1 MPDLAFKVRK
11 PFAICTFG
19 TAGWRLGMSYAL
31 DVRAPAELESGNAAA
46 APDEAA
52 TVVPST
58 TVPSITVPS
67 TTVPWS
73 ESAATVPDSAPIAD
87 SGVFDEDKELLDRLA
102 AGDEVAFRLLVE
114 RHIDRAYAIA
124 LRIIGNA
131 ADAEDV
137 VQDTM
142 LKVWTHRG
150 QWQHGRA
157 KFSTWLYRVISN
169 RCIDLRRKPRTEN
182 VDAVPEVADKQPDAS
197 SVIER
202 NEVTDLLEAAMLRLP
217 EQQRIAV
224 ILSYHES
231 LSNGDIAEVMDT
243 TVSAV
248 ESLLKRGRQQL
259 RELLRRHE
267 RDIRGAFTDS

>member
-1 MPDLAFKVRK
+1 
-11 PFAICTFG
+11 
-19 TAGWRLGMSYAL
+19 MSNAL
-31 DVRAPAELESGNAAA
+31 DICA
-46 APDEAA
+46 
-52 TVVPST
+52 
-58 TVPSITVPS
+58 
-67 TTVPWS
+67 
-73 ESAATVPDSAPIAD
+73 ESAGMTGERPEPIVAWTETVATVPDSEPVGPEI
-87 SGVFDEDKELLDRLA
+87 VFDEDSELLDRLA
-102 AGDEVAFRLLVE
+102 GGDEAAFRLLVE

-124 LRIIGNA
+124 LRIVGNA

-157 KFSTWLYRVISN
+157 KFSTWLYRVVSN

-182 VDAVPEVADKQPDAS
+182 VDTVPDVADKQPDAS
-197 SVIER
+197 SIIER
-202 NEVTDLLEAAMLRLP
+202 NEVTDLLEAALRRLP

-231 LSNGDIAEVMDT
+231 MSNGEIAEVVDT

-267 RDIRGAFTDS
+267 RDIRGVFTDC

>member
-1 MPDLAFKVRK
+1 M
-11 PFAICTFG
+11 CSFG
-19 TAGWRLGMSYAL
+19 IAGWGMGMSYAL
-31 DVRAPAELESGNAAA
+31 DIRAPAELESDKSA
-46 APDEAA
+46 APAIDA
-52 TVVPST
+52 
-58 TVPSITVPS
+58 
-67 TTVPWS
+67 TVPWR
-73 ESAATVPDSAPIAD
+73 ESAATVPDSAPNGII
-87 SGVFDEDKELLDRLA
+87 FDEDKDLLDRLA
-102 AGDEVAFRLLVE
+102 LSDESAFRALVV

-124 LRIIGNA
+124 LRIVGNA

-157 KFSTWLYRVISN
+157 KFSTWLYRVVSN
-169 RCIDLRRKPRTEN
+169 RCIDLHRKPRTEN

-202 NEVTDLLEAAMLRLP
+202 NEMTDLLEAAMQRLP

-224 ILSYHES
+224 IFSYHENM
-231 LSNGDIAEVMDT
+231 SNGDIAEVMDT

-248 ESLLKRGRQQL
+248 ESLLKRGRAQL

-267 RDIRGAFTDS
+267 RDIRGAFTDC

>member
-1 MPDLAFKVRK
+1 M
-11 PFAICTFG
+11 CSFG
-19 TAGWRLGMSYAL
+19 IAGWGMGMSYAL
-31 DVRAPAELESGNAAA
+31 DITAPAEVELDKLAAA
-46 APDEAA
+46 ATDA
-52 TVVPST
+52 S
-58 TVPSITVPS
+58 
-67 TTVPWS
+67 VPWR
-73 ESAATVPDSAPIAD
+73 ESAATAPDSAPNETII
-87 SGVFDEDKELLDRLA
+87 DEDKDLLDRLA
-102 AGDEVAFRLLVE
+102 LGDESAFRALVV

-124 LRIIGNA
+124 LRIVGNA

-157 KFSTWLYRVISN
+157 KFSTWLYRVVSN
-169 RCIDLRRKPRTEN
+169 RCIDLHRKPRTEN

-202 NEVTDLLEAAMLRLP
+202 NEMTDLLEAAMQRLP

-224 ILSYHES
+224 IFSYHENM
-231 LSNGDIAEVMDT
+231 SNGDIAEVMDT

-248 ESLLKRGRQQL
+248 ESLLKRGRAQL

-267 RDIRGAFTDS
+267 RDIRGAFTDC

>member
-1 MPDLAFKVRK
+1 
-11 PFAICTFG
+11 
-19 TAGWRLGMSYAL
+19 MSFAL
-31 DVRAPAELESGNAAA
+31 DIKAVAEIEIGK
-46 APDEAA
+46 A
-52 TVVPST
+52 T
-58 TVPSITVPS
+58 I
-67 TTVPWS
+67 
-73 ESAATVPDSAPIAD
+73 APIDPEPAWNDIVAAD
-87 SGVFDEDKELLDRLA
+87 RHATEATKIHDEDAELLDRLA
-102 AGDEVAFRLLVE
+102 NSDEAAFRALVE

-142 LKVWTHRG
+142 LKVWTGR
-150 QWQHGRA
+150 WQHGRA
-157 KFSTWLYRVISN
+157 KFSTWLYRVVSN

-182 VDAVPEVADKQPDAS
+182 VDVVPEVADARPDAS

-202 NEVTDLLEAAMLRLP
+202 NELRDMLETAMQRLP

-224 ILSYHES
+224 ILSYHENM
-231 LSNGDIAEVMDT
+231 SNGEIAEVMDT
-243 TVSAV
+243 TVAAV

-267 RDIRGAFTDS
+267 RDIRHAFTDL